1 MVYIYNSKF
10 MVVWEYTRN
19 TTRMK
24 TEKFKGGLKRR
35 LDNADFEV
43 LTCVRYTKPEK
54 KEQIVSKPTLWSKI
68 KGWLDKP
75 IKGL

>member
-1 MVYIYNSKF
+1 
-10 MVVWEYTRN
+10 
-19 TTRMK
+19 MK
-24 TEKFKGGLKRR
+24 SEKFKGGLKRR

-43 LTCVRYTKPEK
+43 HTGVRYKKPEK
-54 KEQIVSKPTLWSKI
+54 KEQIVSKPPTLWSKI